1 MVDPSVIAGISA
13 ALEAAPDNDPLR
25 LHLATLLADT
35 DPAEAL
41 KHCAVL
47 LARKPDH
54 TEALRLA
61 ALAADATG
69 DKPRAEGYRR
79 LHQAL
84 ATPAKDSPAPPP
96 AKQVKAGKDPEVDPD
111 EESERDSD
119 DDAEPHAAAPGGRRL
134 RLVQGGG
141 DPEQTSPWEV
151 ERETV
156 TLADV
161 AGMETVKKRLRIAFL
176 EPMKNPK
183 MMKAF
188 GKSLRGGLLLYGPPG
203 CGKTFIARAT
213 AGELGARF
221 MAVGLSD
228 VLDMWL
234 GQSERNLHEVFE
246 TARRNAPCVLF
257 FDEVDA
263 LGRKRSLVRNSAEH
277 NVINQLLSE
286 LDSVKADNQGLFIL
300 AATNHP
306 WDVDTALRRPGRLD
320 RTLLVLPPDKQ
331 ARESVLRYHLKDRP
345 TEGIDVGW
353 LAGKTDG
360 FSGADLAH
368 LCDSATEYAM
378 EDSIESGV
386 TRSITMAD
394 AKRAL
399 KEVKPSTRPWF
410 DIARNYAQFSNEGG
424 AYDDLLQYLREQ
436 RFI

>member
-25 LHLATLLADT
+25 VHLAALLVDA

-41 KHCAVL
+41 KHCTVL
-47 LARKPDH
+47 LGRKPDH
-54 TEALRLA
+54 GEALRIA
-61 ALAADATG
+61 ALAADALG
-69 DKPRAEGYRR
+69 DKQRAEGYRR
-79 LHQAL
+79 LHHAL
-84 ATPAKDSPAPPP
+84 ATPSKEAPAAAPPP
-96 AKQVKAGKDPEVDPD
+96 ARAAPKQD
-111 EESERDSD
+111 EQDADEDSEPR
-119 DDAEPHAAAPGGRRL
+119 AARPGGRKL
-134 RLVQGGG
+134 RLVQGGT
-141 DPEQTSPWEV
+141 DPEETSPWEV

-221 MAVGLSD
+221 MALGLSD

-234 GQSERNLHEVFE
+234 GQSERNLHEIFE

-306 WDVDTALRRPGRLD
+306 WDVDTALRRPGRFD
-320 RTLLVLPPDKQ
+320 RTLLVLPPDKP

-345 TEGIDVGW
+345 TEGIDIAW

-386 TRSITMAD
+386 TRPITMAD

-424 AYDDLLQYLREQ
+424 VYDDLLQYLREQ